1 MGVFLYEHG
10 FVPVLKE
17 VTCSPVP
24 LIESLRV
31 ESIQLSHADRKVAI
45 RGFNENVIAH
55 EAVSVTNPVVAF
67 IDPNKS
73 VEKVFAILIV
83 LEDRFPLVTAAG
95 DVINSAWVFYPEG
108 AYYIGI
114 LSRCGR
120 NIKTKDLTLI
130 LLILHDA
137 SVHLPRARLH
147 HVGLSAY
154 CAVFSVK
161 AAAVSASAIKT

>member
-1 MGVFLYEHG
+1 M
-10 FVPVLKE
+10 
-17 VTCSPVP
+17 P

-83 LEDRFPLVTAAG
+83 LEDRFPLVTATG

-130 LLILHDA
+130 LHDA

-161 AAAVSASAIKT
+161 AAAASAIKT